1 MKVETVKYTKANGDK
16 STRHIVV
23 VSKPRPYYLVY
34 DVSKLSLKE
43 LDVLELALTQT
54 EEFRDSAMKDF
65 ELLTGVSQA
74 SLWRSFNP
82 EGIEWEQEDETRMD

>member
-1 MKVETVKYTKANGDK
+1 MKVETVEFTKANGDK

-23 VSKPRPYYLVY
+23 VSQPRAIYLVY

>member
-1 MKVETVKYTKANGDK
+1 MKTKTVEYTKANGDK

-23 VSKPRPYYLVY
+23 VAEPRDFYLVY
-34 DVSKLSLKE
+34 DVSKLSLQQLE
-43 LDVLELALTQT
+43 VLELALTQI

-65 ELLTGVSQA
+65 ELVTGVSQA

-82 EGIEWEQEDETRMD
+82 DGIQWEENEHN